1 MPWCGIVAD
10 LSSRSSWFIPASS
23 TWVWFFPCAW
33 STILSSSSL
42 SNLVSP
48 PIEENKPPVDPFFRG
63 FDFCD
68 SILYEGKPLLGPGD
82 LLSEARELLKEKR
95 LPSPMRLK
103 AGLRLG
109 RHAQTSP
116 MLTSTIDQTM
126 TSRKL

>member
-1 MPWCGIVAD
+1 
-10 LSSRSSWFIPASS
+10 
-23 TWVWFFPCAW
+23 
-33 STILSSSSL
+33 LSSSSL

-95 LPSPMRLK
+95 LPSPIRLK

-116 MLTSTIDQTM
+116 MLTSTIGQVSSGRDRNSEKDNETDKGDDSDEGSQ
-126 TSRKL
+126 SEHAGKNESLA